1 MRHSIKMKE
10 YTEIERDAIRE
21 IDKFDVD
28 DYLAFGPNYF
38 SCGWKKNTYYNY
50 NYAVALAL
58 IGHFYGDED
67 CSNSDYHKG
76 VKYIADAVGVSN
88 RMVKILRKKLKH
100 KNGYWFKTPYKTAKI
115 IQKVID
121 KLRECEQENNVND
134 FLKKCDCTG
143 YREILIA
150 EQFVAIKKAS
160 EGRRKKV
167 VKLADDLK
175 NITDKVGD
183 NA

>member
-1 MRHSIKMKE
+1 
-10 YTEIERDAIRE
+10 
-21 IDKFDVD
+21 
-28 DYLAFGPNYF
+28 
-38 SCGWKKNTYYNY
+38 
-50 NYAVALAL
+50 
-58 IGHFYGDED
+58 
-67 CSNSDYHKG
+67 
-76 VKYIADAVGVSN
+76 
-88 RMVKILRKKLKH
+88 MVKILRKKLKH

-175 NITDKVGD
+175 NITVKVGD
-183 NA
+183 NARLETLILLVIKILNYLDIISIEIYNE

>member
-1 MRHSIKMKE
+1 M
-10 YTEIERDAIRE
+10 
-21 IDKFDVD
+21 
-28 DYLAFGPNYF
+28 
-38 SCGWKKNTYYNY
+38 
-50 NYAVALAL
+50 
-58 IGHFYGDED
+58 
-67 CSNSDYHKG
+67 
-76 VKYIADAVGVSN
+76 
-88 RMVKILRKKLKH
+88 
-100 KNGYWFKTPYKTAKI
+100 
-115 IQKVID
+115 
-121 KLRECEQENNVND
+121 ND

-175 NITDKVGD
+175 NITVKVGD